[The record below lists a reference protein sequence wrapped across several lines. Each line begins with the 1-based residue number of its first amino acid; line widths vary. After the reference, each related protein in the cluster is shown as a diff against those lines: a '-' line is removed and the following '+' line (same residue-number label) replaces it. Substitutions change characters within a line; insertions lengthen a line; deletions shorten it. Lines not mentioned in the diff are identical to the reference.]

1 MSSMPSIPESLLAAL
16 SGAKHVVVFTGAG
29 VSQESGIPTF
39 RDELSGLW
47 QRYDPQELA
56 TPEAFARQPDLVW
69 GWYEF
74 RRRNVMLCSPNAAH
88 RTIAAMA
95 GIFPRFTLITQN
107 VDDLHERAGSQKVL
121 HLHGNLLQP
130 RCHECARAY
139 PMPSGIPVEPATGW
153 RIEPPH
159 CPDCNG
165 HIRPGVVWFGESLPE
180 DAWQAAQDA
189 AQSCDVFFS
198 IGTSAVVYPAAA
210 LPELAARRGA
220 RLIQINPLPTPLDL
234 LAAHNLHGKAGEVLT
249 QLWTAFRA

>member
-1 MSSMPSIPESLLAAL
+1 MPSIPESLLTAL
-16 SGAKHVVVFTGAG
+16 SGARHVVVFTGAG

-56 TPEAFARQPDLVW
+56 TPEAFARQLDLVW

-95 GIFPRFTLITQN
+95 GVFPRFTLITQN

-121 HLHGNLLQP
+121 HLHGSLLQP

-139 PMPSGIPVEPATGW
+139 
-153 RIEPPH
+153 
-159 CPDCNG
+159 
-165 HIRPGVVWFGESLPE
+165 
-180 DAWQAAQDA
+180 Q
-189 AQSCDVFFS
+189 
-198 IGTSAVVYPAAA
+198 IG
-210 LPELAARRGA
+210 R
-220 RLIQINPLPTPLDL
+220 
-234 LAAHNLHGKAGEVLT
+234 AHV
-249 QLWTAFRA
+249 